1 MELFLT
7 FKFIIQNMNLTEV
20 FEAQK
25 KLDLAFANS
34 IEKTEFLNI
43 KIKMVIALLVELG
56 EFANEV
62 KLFKYWKKDKSINQI
77 SMLEEYADGIH
88 FITSIA
94 LKNNITSFDIKPII
108 KYNDF
113 TLQLAY
119 TYQCFTKLFLH
130 HNKRLIKKAYGV
142 YLGLGEIMNI
152 DRDMICTAYA
162 KKNHKNYERIKNN
175 Y

>member
-20 FEAQK
+20 FEAKK

-62 KLFKYWKKDKSINQI
+62 KLFKY
-77 SMLEEYADGIH
+77 
-88 FITSIA
+88 
-94 LKNNITSFDIKPII
+94 
-108 KYNDF
+108 
-113 TLQLAY
+113 
-119 TYQCFTKLFLH
+119 
-130 HNKRLIKKAYGV
+130 
-142 YLGLGEIMNI
+142 
-152 DRDMICTAYA
+152 
-162 KKNHKNYERIKNN
+162 
-175 Y
+175 

>member
-7 FKFIIQNMNLTEV
+7 FKFIIQHMNLTEV

-62 KLFKYWKKDKSINQI
+62 KLFKY
-77 SMLEEYADGIH
+77 
-88 FITSIA
+88 
-94 LKNNITSFDIKPII
+94 
-108 KYNDF
+108 
-113 TLQLAY
+113 
-119 TYQCFTKLFLH
+119 
-130 HNKRLIKKAYGV
+130 
-142 YLGLGEIMNI
+142 
-152 DRDMICTAYA
+152 
-162 KKNHKNYERIKNN
+162 
-175 Y
+175 

>member
-62 KLFKYWKKDKSINQI
+62 KLFKY
-77 SMLEEYADGIH
+77 
-88 FITSIA
+88 
-94 LKNNITSFDIKPII
+94 
-108 KYNDF
+108 
-113 TLQLAY
+113 
-119 TYQCFTKLFLH
+119 
-130 HNKRLIKKAYGV
+130 
-142 YLGLGEIMNI
+142 
-152 DRDMICTAYA
+152 
-162 KKNHKNYERIKNN
+162 
-175 Y
+175 

>member
-25 KLDLAFANS
+25 KLDLAFASS

-62 KLFKYWKKDKSINQI
+62 KLFKY
-77 SMLEEYADGIH
+77 
-88 FITSIA
+88 
-94 LKNNITSFDIKPII
+94 
-108 KYNDF
+108 
-113 TLQLAY
+113 
-119 TYQCFTKLFLH
+119 
-130 HNKRLIKKAYGV
+130 
-142 YLGLGEIMNI
+142 
-152 DRDMICTAYA
+152 
-162 KKNHKNYERIKNN
+162 
-175 Y
+175 